1 MTPLYF
7 WLVYVG
13 IGITDDT
20 CVHRPLPLVDAVA
33 VPDSFLHRCPFVFR
47 ELVNS
52 TFFCTGPS
60 LGRFLRTPASLWCV
74 PGRRPRVNLSFP
86 ELAVIF
92 WPRQLPSV
100 ALSGTGAP
108 PHPRGTRLWPWPW
121 LAFRQGLGFLGI
133 FVGALGA
140 ARWTP
145 PRLTF
150 RGTADSINL

>member
-1 MTPLYF
+1 MTLVCTALCH
-7 WLVYVG
+7 WLMLSRYRTVFCTG
-13 IGITDDT
+13 
-20 CVHRPLPLVDAVA
+20 A
-33 VPDSFLHRCPFVFR
+33 PFVFR

-92 WPRQLPSV
+92 WPDQLPSV

-108 PHPRGTRLWPWPW
+108 PPRGYPVVAVALVGLPAGPRVPGNFRRRARRRTFESAKVDVSRHRRQHQPVVHPRGALRL
-121 LAFRQGLGFLGI
+121 L
-133 FVGALGA
+133 
-140 ARWTP
+140 
-145 PRLTF
+145 
-150 RGTADSINL
+150 